1 MKAPLGTKSKKS
13 NLKDVYD
20 VAMMNLNSI
29 LQRELPPRNAKR
41 SGSKWTRDPNSKRL
55 KRF

>member
-13 NLKDVYD
+13 NRKDVYD